1 MLVTEQ
7 YFIVFTNNIDRIT
20 SVSLLFWTLY
30 MISKLKSSSWKN
42 KIKIY
47 FFQVRIDT
55 NKYILEN
62 HNIYWGILVNIL
74 FNKI

>member
-1 MLVTEQ
+1 
-7 YFIVFTNNIDRIT
+7 
-20 SVSLLFWTLY
+20 